1 MGQHSFS
8 EVFPFLP
15 DEKIYLMSARSC
27 NIIASYFAYFFFN
40 RVKPFSVNVMFR
52 EETMEFPVKRVLH
65 VVKLVN
71 QDFITRIT
79 LRTISDQNSSEF
91 YPGYLASAK

>member
-1 MGQHSFS
+1 MGQHSFT

-40 RVKPFSVNVMFR
+40 QVKPFSANVMFR